1 MLGIKIKYAAGSML
15 RLPQS
20 SSSISGI
27 NRPLNARGVVAL
39 MHNVRKAQN
48 ALNQVVWVHEFLT
61 IELMVAGREVEVK
74 VNINMPFKTLSC
86 AMIGKHRRTHTIL
99 KERRLVYGYCGK
111 DGTASLRS
119 CVC

>member
-1 MLGIKIKYAAGSML
+1 ML

-61 IELMVAGREVEVK
+61 IELMVAGRGR
-74 VNINMPFKTLSC
+74 
-86 AMIGKHRRTHTIL
+86 GKGEYQYAIQDSFMCDDR
-99 KERRLVYGYCGK
+99 
-111 DGTASLRS
+111 
-119 CVC
+119 